1 MNSYADFWSWF
12 RIGFLP
18 LAVQH
23 TWAFSEGLNETH
35 PGDSTFLGAFG
46 GMDFGLRA
54 EGLSLTAI
62 WWLQKT
68 GVPHVEAV
76 RILFVRVHC
85 WPIVWSS
92 QMF

>member
-35 PGDSTFLGAFG
+35 PADSTFPGVFRRLPACSLNG
-46 GMDFGLRA
+46 GMGLGKFRV
-54 EGLSLTAI
+54 EGLGS
-62 WWLQKT
+62 
-68 GVPHVEAV
+68 
-76 RILFVRVHC
+76 
-85 WPIVWSS
+85 
-92 QMF
+92 